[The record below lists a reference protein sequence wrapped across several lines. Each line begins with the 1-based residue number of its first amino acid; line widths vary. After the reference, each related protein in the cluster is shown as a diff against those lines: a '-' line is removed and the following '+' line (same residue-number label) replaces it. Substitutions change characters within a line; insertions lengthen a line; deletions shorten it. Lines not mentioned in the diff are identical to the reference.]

1 MDFLS
6 DLLDGFRAALG
17 LGPVF
22 ILAEPGTDPLADPEL
37 YKRRRRRGL
46 PVWIP
51 LVIGVVIVAATWGTW
66 WFLRAR

>member
-22 ILAEPGTDPLADPEL
+22 IVAEPEL